1 MGDLCLY
8 ISPNVQDHRNLQAEA
23 FDLLKSQSLL
33 KSSQITI
40 SARVFNRIPT
50 STLSV
55 LHFSS
60 SPTLTMRFS
69 AELVALVAIS
79 SFGLVAAAPV
89 PEAEAD
95 PAPLFIG
102 GQYYGGG
109 FE

>member
-1 MGDLCLY
+1 M
-8 ISPNVQDHRNLQAEA
+8 DHSNLQAE
-23 FDLLKSQSLL
+23 SIR
-33 KSSQITI
+33 SSQITI
-40 SARVFNRIPT
+40 SSQVFPNHNLHSRLHHIPT

-55 LHFSS
+55 LHFS

-79 SFGLVAAAPV
+79 SFGLIAAAPV
-89 PEAEAD
+89 AAAEAEA
-95 PAPLFIG
+95 APLIVG